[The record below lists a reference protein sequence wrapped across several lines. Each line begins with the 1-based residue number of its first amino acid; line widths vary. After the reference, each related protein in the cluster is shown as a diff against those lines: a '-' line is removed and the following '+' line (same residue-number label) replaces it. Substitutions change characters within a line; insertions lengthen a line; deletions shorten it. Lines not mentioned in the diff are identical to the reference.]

1 VNYLIKLEELTLV
14 LPPLA
19 CPVVVVVTTACLLLD
34 INYEHLVIAIYVDGA
49 LCFNLLQILLPPV
62 APVAP
67 DLEKFVVSP
76 RTRAILPNGGKPLT
90 R

>member
-34 INYEHLVIAIYVDGA
+34 INYEHLVIAIYVDD
-49 LCFNLLQILLPPV
+49 C
-62 APVAP
+62 
-67 DLEKFVVSP
+67 DFVRCTGFESKS
-76 RTRAILPNGGKPLT
+76 AHAGHFLPNGGKP
-90 R
+90 RNR